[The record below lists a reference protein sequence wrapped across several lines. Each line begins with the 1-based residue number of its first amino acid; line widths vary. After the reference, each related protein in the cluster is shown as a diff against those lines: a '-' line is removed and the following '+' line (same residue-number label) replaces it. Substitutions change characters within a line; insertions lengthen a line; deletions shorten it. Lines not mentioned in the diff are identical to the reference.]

1 MSYSEKLVNAQP
13 TPNSIDGTNIKF
25 DPCDIMMVGRELKL
39 RLFEMDNFV
48 STLLVEYGMED

>member
-1 MSYSEKLVNAQP
+1 MSYSEKLADAQP

-48 STLLVEYGMED
+48 STLLVECGMED